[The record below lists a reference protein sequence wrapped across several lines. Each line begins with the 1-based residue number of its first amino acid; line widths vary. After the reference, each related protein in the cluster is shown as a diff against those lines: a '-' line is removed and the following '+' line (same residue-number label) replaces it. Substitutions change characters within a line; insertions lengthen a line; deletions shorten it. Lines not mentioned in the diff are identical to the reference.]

1 MEWAFQ
7 VFSIVI
13 AFGPVVVGL
22 VLWHFVWNRD
32 SGSSSNPP
40 PPPPGGPERRPV
52 PPSPRF
58 SGDRNPIV
66 RHHETY
72 AYSNRRVKSF
82 K

>member
-7 VFSIVI
+7 AMSIVI
-13 AFGPVVVGL
+13 AFGPVIVGL

-52 PPSPRF
+52 PPTPRF
-58 SGDRNPIV
+58 SGDRSPIV
-66 RHHETY
+66 RKQDVIVY
-72 AYSNRRVKSF
+72 AKKRTKSF
-82 K
+82 